1 MWRKYEEYEEN
12 VTFMIIKYSLLAGS
26 LLSNKRIDRV
36 SSRVEIFESFKTIVR
51 RYDFVPR
58 RIFLEKLSGLRDI

>member
-1 MWRKYEEYEEN
+1 
-12 VTFMIIKYSLLAGS
+12 MIIKYSLLAGS

-58 RIFLEKLSGLRDI
+58 KIFLEKLSGLRDI

>member
-1 MWRKYEEYEEN
+1 
-12 VTFMIIKYSLLAGS
+12 MIIKYSLLAGS

-51 RYDFVPR
+51 YDFVPR